1 MCLYAVD
8 KLITFIS
15 KRSNGPGQEER
26 VQGIAPGSSEPGVR
40 RENTRWKV
48 TMLLFKL
55 WFEE

>member
-40 RENTRWKV
+40 RENTR
-48 TMLLFKL
+48 
-55 WFEE
+55 